1 MAEDGW
7 FQVSPFG
14 EFRNR
19 VGERDIVMVMDR
31 EGLEAQASALKA
43 RAAAEGEKFGGLL
56 VNQDHLCVAAE
67 TRAESPTTAM
77 GWIMELEVREDG
89 LWAKAKWSAEG
100 ERLIGGGVYKF
111 VSGEW
116 DMESAE
122 DLGEDRVRLRELTG
136 CALTNQPLLPGLAPL
151 CCRKDASGH
160 EHGSD
165 GKFTGGGS
173 THTEAQRDRG
183 TEGEKGK
190 ESSRGGAETRR
201 NHQTTQP
208 PNHQTK
214 KKDFKPD
221 EKGERVNPDDEAGA
235 QRRDP
240 EGEELPKDWDP
251 FGLRNKKAEG
261 RDDFKNEEPAKP
273 AERNANMDKLK
284 ELLGLSAEAS
294 EEQVAEAV
302 GQLLEAKKALEAEK
316 ADAAAEEF
324 VKANAGKIG
333 NAEAVKAA
341 FKRDPEGTKTLLAA
355 LKVPEE
361 KPLPVTARIPAQTPA
376 TASGFAAPNGKS
388 YASRTAYYETLK
400 GTARRKFREEH
411 YAELVA
417 EARAAAAK

>member
-1 MAEDGW
+1 MKNQDETMKTEWKMAEDGW

-19 VGERDIVMVMDR
+19 VGKRDIVMVMDR

-43 RAAAEGEKFGGLL
+43 RAAEEGEKFGGLL

-77 GWIMELEVREDG
+77 GWIMDLEVREDG
-89 LWAKAKWSAEG
+89 LWARAKWSAEG

-116 DMESAE
+116 NLENAE
-122 DLGEDRVRLRELTG
+122 DLGGERVRLRELTG

-151 CCRKDASGH
+151 CCRAVG
-160 EHGSD
+160 
-165 GKFTGGGS
+165 
-173 THTEAQRDRG
+173 
-183 TEGEKGK
+183 
-190 ESSRGGAETRR
+190 
-201 NHQTTQP
+201 
-208 PNHQTK
+208 
-214 KKDFKPD
+214 
-221 EKGERVNPDDEAGA
+221 
-235 QRRDP
+235 
-240 EGEELPKDWDP
+240 
-251 FGLRNKKAEG
+251 
-261 RDDFKNEEPAKP
+261 DDFKNTEPENP

-284 ELLGLSAEAS
+284 ELLGLPADAS
-294 EEQVAEAV
+294 DEQVAEAV

-361 KPLPVTARIPAQTPA
+361 KPLPVTARIPAKTPA
-376 TASGFAAPNGKS
+376 TAPGFTAPDGKA

-417 EARAAAAK
+417 EARAAEAK

>member
-1 MAEDGW
+1 MALKNQDGAMKTEWKMAEDGW

-19 VGERDIVMVMDR
+19 VGKRDIVMVMDR
-31 EGLEAQASALKA
+31 EGLEAQAAALKA
-43 RAAAEGEKFGGLL
+43 RASEEGEKFGGLL

-89 LWAKAKWSAEG
+89 LWARAKWSAEG

-122 DLGEDRVRLRELTG
+122 ELGEDRVRLRELTG
-136 CALTNQPLLPGLAPL
+136 CALTNQPLLPGLSPL

-160 EHGSD
+160 EHGED
-165 GKFTGGGS
+165 GKFTGGG
-173 THTEAQRDRG
+173 
-183 TEGEKGK
+183 
-190 ESSRGGAETRR
+190 
-201 NHQTTQP
+201 
-208 PNHQTK
+208 
-214 KKDFKPD
+214 DFKPD
-221 EKGERVNPDDEAGA
+221 EEGKRVNPDDEAGA

-251 FGLRNKKAEG
+251 LGLRKKKAEG
-261 RDDFKNEEPAKP
+261 RDDFKNEEPAEP
-273 AERNANMDKLK
+273 AERNRNMDKLK
-284 ELLGLSAEAS
+284 ELLGLPADAS

-324 VKANAGKIG
+324 VKANAPKIG
-333 NAEAVKAA
+333 DAEAVKAA
-341 FKRDPEGTKTLLAA
+341 YKRDPEGTATLLAA
-355 LKVPEE
+355 LKAPEE
-361 KPLPVTARIPAQTPA
+361 KPVPVTARIPAKTPETPA
-376 TASGFAAPNGKS
+376 AVLPLAEKLQGMTPEQACEAL
-388 YASRTAYYETLK
+388 LK
-400 GTARRKFREEH
+400 
-411 YAELVA
+411 
-417 EARAAAAK
+417 